1 MAKLPHGNV
10 DLYRE
15 LKDCFSQTP
24 MKFSD
29 FNKIFFDYKCPFFS
43 IIEKYYSKEGDEF
56 LNIYK
61 YLQKLVKDIEII
73 FPQKEL
79 PILKTK
85 DKNKSLEL
93 TRKQVALL
101 FLLSFFNF
109 IEESK
114 NNRFYV
120 YNILYSK
127 YGAKFEFGRCFLN
140 YLTIIGKWLEQE
152 NKKEEIKKIL
162 EEKIIYKR
170 DNIDS
175 QDYLNKNIDL
185 CEIKLDKE
193 KSLFDGDDQYFIDFA
208 NKYIGGGALTGG
220 CVQEEILFAVQ
231 PEAIVSMFFME
242 VMDKDDAI
250 GIYNTIKYSNYT
262 GYGNKFRFENSSI
275 TNDLTQIKKYKIIAI
290 DAVDNRHFYNNY
302 YYFSNNNQK
311 DIIRDIHK
319 AYVGFNLINSE
330 TEKNIEKTIATG
342 NWGCGAFGGNH
353 ELKFI
358 QQWIAASFAGVQKLD
373 YFTFNRKEMEIA
385 CKYHNEIQDKY
396 KTANSLYEAIT
407 LHPLDENNIIKNLLK

>member
-10 DLYRE
+10 YLYE
-15 LKDCFSQTP
+15 KLKDCFSQTP

-29 FNKIFFDYKCPFFS
+29 FNKIFFDNRCPFFS
-43 IIEKYYSKEGDEF
+43 LIEKYYSKEGDEF

-73 FPQKEL
+73 FPEKEL
-79 PILKTK
+79 PFLKTK

-109 IEESK
+109 IEDK

-127 YGAKFEFGRCFLN
+127 YRVNFEFGRCFLN

-175 QDYLNKNIDL
+175 QDYLNNNIDL

-220 CVQEEILFAVQ
+220 CV
-231 PEAIVSMFFME
+231 
-242 VMDKDDAI
+242 K
-250 GIYNTIKYSNYT
+250 
-262 GYGNKFRFENSSI
+262 
-275 TNDLTQIKKYKIIAI
+275 KKYYLL
-290 DAVDNRHFYNNY
+290 F
-302 YYFSNNNQK
+302 NQK
-311 DIIRDIHK
+311 
-319 AYVGFNLINSE
+319 
-330 TEKNIEKTIATG
+330 
-342 NWGCGAFGGNH
+342 
-353 ELKFI
+353 
-358 QQWIAASFAGVQKLD
+358 
-373 YFTFNRKEMEIA
+373 
-385 CKYHNEIQDKY
+385 
-396 KTANSLYEAIT
+396 
-407 LHPLDENNIIKNLLK
+407 LLFQCFLWK

>member
-1 MAKLPHGNV
+1 
-10 DLYRE
+10 
-15 LKDCFSQTP
+15 

-29 FNKIFFDYKCPFFS
+29 FNKIFFNNQCPFFS
-43 IIEKYYSKEGDEF
+43 QIENYYSKEGDEF

-175 QDYLNKNIDL
+175 QDYLNNNIDL

-208 NKYIGGGALTGG
+208 NKYIGGGTLTGG

-358 QQWIAASFAGVQKLD
+358 QQWIAASFAGVKKLD

-385 CKYHNEIQDKY
+385 CKYHNEIKDKY
-396 KTANSLYEAIT
+396 KTAKSLYEAIT
-407 LHPLDENNIIKNLLK
+407 LYPLDENNIIKNLLK

>member
-10 DLYRE
+10 DLYGQ
-15 LKDCFSQTP
+15 LKDCFSKTP
-24 MKFSD
+24 AILIKY
-29 FNKIFFDYKCPFFS
+29 FFIINAPFLLKQKN
-43 IIEKYYSKEGDEF
+43 IKSKEGDEF

-73 FPQKEL
+73 FPEKEL
-79 PILKTK
+79 HFLKTK

-140 YLTIIGKWLEQE
+140 YLTIIGNWLKQE
-152 NKKEEIKKIL
+152 EINEEIKKIL

-175 QDYLNKNIDL
+175 QDYLNNNIDL

-231 PEAIVSMFFME
+231 P
-242 VMDKDDAI
+242 
-250 GIYNTIKYSNYT
+250 
-262 GYGNKFRFENSSI
+262 
-275 TNDLTQIKKYKIIAI
+275 
-290 DAVDNRHFYNNY
+290 
-302 YYFSNNNQK
+302 
-311 DIIRDIHK
+311 
-319 AYVGFNLINSE
+319 
-330 TEKNIEKTIATG
+330 
-342 NWGCGAFGGNH
+342 
-353 ELKFI
+353 
-358 QQWIAASFAGVQKLD
+358 KLL
-373 YFTFNRKEMEIA
+373 FQCFLWK
-385 CKYHNEIQDKY
+385 
-396 KTANSLYEAIT
+396 
-407 LHPLDENNIIKNLLK
+407 